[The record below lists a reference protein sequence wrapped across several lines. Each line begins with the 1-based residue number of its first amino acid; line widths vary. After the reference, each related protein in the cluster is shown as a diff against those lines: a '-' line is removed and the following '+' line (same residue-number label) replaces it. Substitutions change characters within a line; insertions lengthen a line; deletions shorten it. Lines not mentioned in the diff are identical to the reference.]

1 MAGIVLMSIE
11 IGLIIW
17 GGLELYG
24 GKRCNELEYNMLWKI
39 GLASFLINLVFCI
52 LFSCIVLMSV
62 CFIKIPL
69 VPKMELIV

>member
-1 MAGIVLMSIE
+1 MSIE
-11 IGLIIW
+11 IGLVIW

-24 GKRCNELEYNMLWKI
+24 EKGCGEWKYNMLWKI
-39 GLASFLINLVFCI
+39 GLESFLINLVFCI
-52 LFSCIVLMSV
+52 VFSCIVLMCV

>member
-1 MAGIVLMSIE
+1 M
-11 IGLIIW
+11 LISYSEPVYIF
-17 GGLELYG
+17 LYEFFYMY
-24 GKRCNELEYNMLWKI
+24 NELEYNMLWKI